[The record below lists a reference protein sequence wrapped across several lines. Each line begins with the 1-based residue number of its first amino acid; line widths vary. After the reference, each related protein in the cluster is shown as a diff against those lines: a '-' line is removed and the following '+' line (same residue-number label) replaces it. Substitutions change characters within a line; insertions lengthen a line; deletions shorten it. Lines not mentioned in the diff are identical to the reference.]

1 MYTIL
6 LKMRNSMVNSLSS
19 VKPFVSLIFAVGL
32 EETTFHIMWDMS
44 KSGSDA
50 EECFLRQPQ
59 TQYYRDATAD
69 FHMFEKMPNVS
80 RSPR

>member
-6 LKMRNSMVNSLSS
+6 LTIRNSMVDSLLL
-19 VKPFVSLIFAVGL
+19 VQPCVSDFAVGL
-32 EETTFHIMWDMS
+32 EEMTFDIMWSMS

-59 TQYYRDATAD
+59 TQYYRDAIAD
-69 FHMFEKMPNVS
+69 VHMFEKMPNVS
-80 RSPR
+80 TS